1 MSLLPYLLEMERP
14 RRLNNQHFAVALTP
28 EDVLTLIGPQPS
40 REYYRPWRQLS
51 NLLQDSGSTIKAD
64 KSKFQVNL
72 DVQHFAPEE
81 ISVKTVDGFV
91 VIEANH
97 EEKKD
102 EHGWVSRKFTRR
114 YQLPEGCNIDAV
126 QSRLSSDGVLS
137 ITVPL
142 EAPQAAERIVPII
155 QTGPVKTQ
163 AEGVVAPERG
173 DSSKTP
179 TENGQ

>member
-1 MSLLPYLLEMERP
+1 MSLLPYLLELERP
-14 RRLNNQHFAVALTP
+14 RRLNNQHFALALTP
-28 EDVLTLIGPQPS
+28 EDVLTLVTPQAYK
-40 REYYRPWRQLS
+40 EYYRPWRQLS
-51 NLLQDSGSTIKAD
+51 NLLQDAGSTIKAD
-64 KSKFQVNL
+64 KTKFQVNL

-102 EHGWVSRKFTRR
+102 EHGWVSRKFSRR

-142 EAPQAAERIVPII
+142 EPPQAAERVVPII

-163 AEGVVAPERG
+163 AEGMSAERG
-173 DSSKTP
+173 DAPKPRQRTGSK
-179 TENGQ
+179 